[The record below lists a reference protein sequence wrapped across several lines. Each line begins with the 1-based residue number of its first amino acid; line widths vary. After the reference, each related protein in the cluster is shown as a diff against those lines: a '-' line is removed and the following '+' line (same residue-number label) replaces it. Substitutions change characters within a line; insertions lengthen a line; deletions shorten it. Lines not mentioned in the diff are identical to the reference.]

1 MTNRRGAT
9 ERYVV
14 GKFINRQNSSMCD
27 DYELMLDT
35 LLGSGKITD
44 QDYQRG
50 VRFLQDVKRSSR
62 LWFAPYD
69 AGASENSDAPE
80 RPGLSNIEHLRV
92 YHSLTDDDR
101 RDLIATEAI
110 DYIDMLDQDG
120 VDQSRAMTRYMLLA
134 LCRDYGLLDDAN
146 QSRVPMLSMLSF
158 DELKSVLSSI
168 AFALGDDDM
177 LLRLSDEDT
186 LDDVTYDDTL
196 GHVSE
201 LLNRLAST

>member
-1 MTNRRGAT
+1 MTSRRGTT

-35 LLGSGKITD
+35 LLNSGKITD
-44 QDYQRG
+44 RDYQRG
-50 VRFLQDVKRSSR
+50 VRFLQDLKRSSR

-69 AGASENSDAPE
+69 AGASEDNESPD
-80 RPGLSNIEHLRV
+80 RPGLQNIEHLRV
-92 YHSLTDDDR
+92 FHSLTDDDR

-110 DYIDMLDQDG
+110 DYLDMLDQSET
-120 VDQSRAMTRYMLLA
+120 DQSRAITRYMLLA
-134 LCRDYGLLDDAN
+134 LCRDYGLLDDAS

-158 DELKSVLSSI
+158 DELKSVLSSL

-186 LDDVTYDDTL
+186 VDDVTYDDTL
-196 GHVSE
+196 EHVSE
-201 LLNRLAST
+201 LLNRLASA